1 MIKAPAV
8 QIVVSIRSS
17 AHQDKAGIERDNS
30 PSFDQVVGA
39 LDEESMKTSSI
50 LIAACVLAAIS
61 SVRAQAAERVFE
73 CPRISPVDGQTP
85 LAFVKVLHDGED
97 EWGFPDADVTRRRRG
112 VVYRMNDF
120 AASNF
125 TKARMECI
133 YAVNRRPPRHSAFLD
148 MPGLLLRCE
157 SEGPELPPDWNNWYG
172 RYWCTTRIDGTPPR

>member
-1 MIKAPAV
+1 M
-8 QIVVSIRSS
+8 R
-17 AHQDKAGIERDNS
+17 
-30 PSFDQVVGA
+30 
-39 LDEESMKTSSI
+39 TSSI
-50 LIAACVLAAIS
+50 LIAACVLAAS
-61 SVRAQAAERVFE
+61 SSARAQAAERVFE

-157 SEGPELPPDWNNWYG
+157 SEGPDPPPDWNNWYG
-172 RYWCTTRIDGTPPR
+172 RYWCTTQIDGTPPR